1 MTRRVW
7 MKVLIVDDNEE
18 NRYLLEV
25 LLKGNGHEVEAAANG
40 AEALEK
46 IESRGAE
53 LIISDILMPV
63 MDGFQLCRKVKT
75 DENLRNIPFI
85 IYTATYTGPQD
96 EAFAVKIGA
105 DRFIVKPCEPEAF
118 MEAVR
123 DVTAAGIHRDVA
135 SKPTPMH
142 EEEMLK
148 LYNERLVRKL
158 EKKMLDL
165 ETEVQTRRET
175 EEMLRQT
182 NELLDSFVE
191 NIPDMI
197 FMKDAEELRFVRLN
211 RAGEDLLGYAR
222 NDLLGKN
229 DYDLFPKEQADL
241 FTKNDREVLR
251 NKDIVDIAEER
262 LHVRN
267 KGDRLLHT
275 KKVPILDKKGEPAYL
290 LGISE
295 DITKIRQAEEER
307 SKLNAQLLQAQKLE
321 SLGNLAGGIAHDF
334 NNILTSI
341 IGFTEIALYDVEKG
355 SKVEESLQEVY
366 KAGKR
371 AKDLVKQ
378 ILTFARRSDEELK
391 PVKVKPIVKEVL
403 GFLRSSIPTTIEI
416 KQNIKSESSIM
427 GNPTQLQQVLINLCT
442 NAAKAM
448 EEKGGTLEVELEDV
462 RFDTYDAVP
471 VQEMKRGEYIR
482 LSVSDTGTGIS
493 PEAIGSLFEP
503 YYTTKAL
510 GEGTG
515 LGLALVH
522 GIVESYGGKVEV
534 KSELGKGSVFSVYA
548 PVTKKCETYRSLK
561 TEVLPTGSERILFV
575 DDEAILTKLGKEMLQ
590 SLGYTVTIRTSS
602 FEALEMFKQRPD
614 DFDLVIT
621 DMTMPNMTGDDLA
634 IELMRIRPDIPVM
647 LCTGYN
653 NKISDERAAEIGIK
667 AFAYKPISRADL
679 AKTVRKLLDEDK
691 GSPEG

>member
-1 MTRRVW
+1 MNI
-7 MKVLIVDDNEE
+7 LIIDDHEE
-18 NRYLLEV
+18 NTYLLET
-25 LLKGNGHEVEAAANG
+25 LLKGGGYDVQTAVNG

-46 IESRGAE
+46 LKAGGVD

-182 NELLDSFVE
+182 NELLDSIVE

-251 NKDIVDIAEER
+251 NKDIVEIAEER

>member
-1 MTRRVW
+1 

-182 NELLDSFVE
+182 NELLDSIVE